1 MKNKEIRNRYIKKS
15 GIIGLFLNLLLF
27 TTKLIIGL
35 VINSVAV
42 VSDAFNNLADSMS
55 SIVTLIGSF
64 LSAKPADKEHPYGHG
79 RSEYISSLVVS
90 FFILFTGISLL
101 KESVLKIVYP
111 EEIKTNLLSI
121 IILVFSIC
129 VKFFMYRY
137 NKHIGKK
144 IDSIALISVA
154 KDALNDIFST
164 SGIIISI
171 LIYKYGDINLDGFI
185 GVIVSIIILKSGY
198 DIALDSINVILGEA
212 PPDELEDKIEKILL
226 SGKNV
231 QGVHSL
237 ELHEYGKGNVFGSV
251 HLDFPCNLIFKEVHD
266 VADELENKILDQ
278 CGVRIVIHMDPIN
291 CLESDSNGNRNTKSR

>member
-1 MKNKEIRNRYIKKS
+1 M
-15 GIIGLFLNLLLF
+15 
-27 TTKLIIGL
+27 
-35 VINSVAV
+35 
-42 VSDAFNNLADSMS
+42 
-55 SIVTLIGSF
+55 
-64 LSAKPADKEHPYGHG
+64 
-79 RSEYISSLVVS
+79 
-90 FFILFTGISLL
+90 FTGISLL

-212 PPDELEDKIEKILL
+212 PPDELEDKIEK
-226 SGKNV
+226 
-231 QGVHSL
+231 
-237 ELHEYGKGNVFGSV
+237 YY
-251 HLDFPCNLIFKEVHD
+251 
-266 VADELENKILDQ
+266 
-278 CGVRIVIHMDPIN
+278 
-291 CLESDSNGNRNTKSR
+291 